1 MPLIVLDP
9 SDSEPLSPKSEPLSP
24 KIEPHSPASDPSGSY
39 SSESASESDSS
50 ESDGSSEDSFIGMT
64 IRGVQLCFPLTH
76 STCASVFTLHLYIH
90 CIFIYMVLLKCRSRC
105 YGAFQL

>member
-24 KIEPHSPASDPSGSY
+24 KSEPHSPASDPSGSY

-50 ESDGSSEDSFIGMT
+50 ESDGSSEDSFIGMA

-76 STCASVFTLHLYIH
+76 STCASVFTLHFYLH
-90 CIFIYMVLLKCRSRC
+90 GVAEM
-105 YGAFQL
+105 

>member
-1 MPLIVLDP
+1 MPLIVLDA
-9 SDSEPLSPKSEPLSP
+9 SDSEPLCPKS
-24 KIEPHSPASDPSGSY
+24 EPHSPASDPSESY
-39 SSESASESDSS
+39 SSESAS